1 MAITATSSLLR
12 VSAPLSSASLLS
24 ASAFGLAPFRL
35 TSLAR
40 FTCFVT
46 RPEPGS
52 CHLYTGSPRNQQF
65 RILFRSSP
73 EIGQPWILIIT
84 CSSMPEGMLT
94 MLHRVVRL
102 RSPSWFPHD
111 GIPVPPFPHPFTTSA
126 ISAPAACGCLH
137 PTPISRVRWTF
148 HHLCYDLKAFR
159 LPSRHKTYHHLDYRF
174 MSQLPRWHRF
184 A

>member
-1 MAITATSSLLR
+1 MISTVHPGFPADHVPHFGAQPLCSNPITGSSSLIR
-12 VSAPLSSASLLS
+12 VSPPLSSASLLS

-73 EIGQPWILIIT
+73 EIGQPWILMIT
-84 CSSMPEGMLT
+84 CSSMPGGMLT

-137 PTPISRVRWTF
+137 PTPISE
-148 HHLCYDLKAFR
+148 CGG
-159 LPSRHKTYHHLDYRF
+159 PSTIF
-174 MSQLPRWHRF
+174 VTT
-184 A
+184 